1 MTRSPSRLTIL
12 PFALLA
18 VFTVFL
24 AIPATRDAAQWMLA
38 ENRPVE
44 LLSFVFLMV
53 GGVLGLRL
61 AAQLRR
67 RGERGWTVAFYAL
80 FSLGLLAIGAEE
92 VAWGQWFVGFET
104 PEAIAEVNTQGELT
118 LHNHKAL
125 KDHLEIFPL
134 LFGLAG
140 LVGVWV
146 RRFPGWSRVAAPAAL
161 LPWFALIAVVSAVDF
176 LQDWVV
182 IQAQFDEL
190 VNALDELVEM
200 FVALAGLL
208 FVRFNAARLLPAT
221 PADAIRQRGATPE
234 PAGDRWGSIRRPR
247 RGARQRVA

>member
-1 MTRSPSRLTIL
+1 MVRSPSRLSIL

-18 VFTVFL
+18 VFSVFL

-44 LLSFVFLMV
+44 LLSFVFLVV
-53 GGVLGLRL
+53 GGGLGLWL
-61 AAQLRR
+61 AVRLRR
-67 RGERGWTVAFYAL
+67 RGEAGRVVAFYGL
-80 FSLGLLAIGAEE
+80 FALGLLTIGAEE

-118 LHNHKAL
+118 LHNHRAL

-146 RRFPGWSRVAAPAAL
+146 RRFPGWTRVAAPAAL
-161 LPWFALIAVVSAVDF
+161 LPWFAVIAVVSAVDF
-176 LQDWVV
+176 FQDWVV

-208 FVRFNAARLLPAT
+208 YVRMNAARLVPPVPAVPPRRRVT
-221 PADAIRQRGATPE
+221 ALE
-234 PAGDRWGSIRRPR
+234 PAGDRWGSIRRR
-247 RGARQRVA
+247 RQPRQRVA